1 MLNINRD
8 DQGKID
14 IDELHFSYKSY
25 VKYYELIEQRILDML
40 EKFKLSISKRFE
52 LPDLILDF
60 VTEIESRSRDSKI
73 SMIEFREIL
82 EDRHGIQIR
91 DALYDQF
98 MLFFDLDRN
107 QQVYITSFCEYIK
120 SPS

>member
-1 MLNINRD
+1 VASIVHLMMNINRD

-25 VKYYELIEQRILDML
+25 IKYYELIEQRILDML
-40 EKFKLSISKRFE
+40 EKFKLSISKKFE
-52 LPDLILDF
+52 VPDLILEF
-60 VTEIESRSRDSKI
+60 VAEVEQRSRDSKI

-98 MLFFDLDRN
+98 
-107 QQVYITSFCEYIK
+107 
-120 SPS
+120 